1 MESNQVSV
9 LAKAFIKVAKFCADL
24 SELSATGDEALN
36 MDSRKWSV
44 REIER
49 ERERENE
56 MAAC

>member
-1 MESNQVSV
+1 
-9 LAKAFIKVAKFCADL
+9 VAKFCADL